1 MCLKAR
7 EPPLAKKDYKG
18 NFITSSEG
26 LKNLFEKT
34 YQDRLKHN
42 EIKDDFKDLE
52 KSKIKI
58 FETRIEEASK
68 IKTEPWTMKE
78 LTNVLKKIKKMK
90 KPEILMD
97 SLMRFLNLE

>member
-42 EIKDDFKDLE
+42 EIKDDL
-52 KSKIKI
+52 KI
-58 FETRIEEASK
+58 
-68 IKTEPWTMKE
+68 
-78 LTNVLKKIKKMK
+78 
-90 KPEILMD
+90 
-97 SLMRFLNLE
+97 